1 MWTET
6 RSVYTRSVVSW
17 NGLDR
22 AFTGSVETLGGVGGF
37 WSECMQR
44 FCGLRLNLEF
54 CLCGYF

>member
-22 AFTGSVETLGGVGGF
+22 AFTGSVETLGGVGVSGQSVCRGF
-37 WSECMQR
+37 VD
-44 FCGLRLNLEF
+44 
-54 CLCGYF
+54 